1 MKKNIVLNASELRD
15 VLGIL
20 GKYAVDRNT
29 YKLGIEIPKTSDD
42 DIVLVSRSNTLF
54 GTARLKPVSMEGSF
68 AGNLGV
74 SISYLTKIV
83 GAIDGDTVSLTY
95 DEDETVIKIVAG
107 KSEFKLLTV
116 KDDVMRSQFKKDEV
130 VFSRNFTEDE
140 YNHIIRL
147 VSCAIDAKDE
157 STPLLT
163 AVAIKAD
170 GTNLNFYGAHR
181 SMVARYQIL
190 DGSKPTEKPILL
202 SPTFF
207 KIKATADVSL
217 SVTSNMSRIEFGSV
231 AFESALIESKS
242 NELPYDRAI
251 EGTLGQNLK
260 KTLFS
265 VETFKRVMN
274 RLEIYSATDKGDPVK
289 VEYKVT
295 DDQNPYLYLH
305 TSNKEYGTFKEN
317 FDVIGMDSSLYG
329 EKFALDVR
337 KLRFATNIETDEVEM
352 SYIGKDKQVVFSN
365 NGNTRYLLI
374 ISPIRVPGDRWE
386 D

>member
-1 MKKNIVLNASELRD
+1 MKKVIVLNVNELRD

-29 YKLGIEIPKTSDD
+29 YKLGIEIPKSDE
-42 DIVLVSRSNTLF
+42 DIVLVSRSNTLL

-147 VSCAIDAKDE
+147 VSCAIDEKDE

-190 DGSKPTEKPILL
+190 DDSQPTEKPILL

-207 KIKATADVSL
+207 KIKATADVTL
-217 SVTSNMSRIEFGSV
+217 SVTETMSRIEFGAVS
-231 AFESALIESKS
+231 FESTLIAANG

-295 DDQNPYLYLH
+295 DDGNPYLYLH

-317 FDVIGMDSSLYG
+317 FDVIGMDSSLNG